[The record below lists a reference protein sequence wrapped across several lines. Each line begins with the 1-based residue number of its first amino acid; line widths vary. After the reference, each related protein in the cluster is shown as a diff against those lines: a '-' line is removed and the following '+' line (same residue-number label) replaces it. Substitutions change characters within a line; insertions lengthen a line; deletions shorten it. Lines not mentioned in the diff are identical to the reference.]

1 MRKFLIESGIVAL
14 SMMGPPLLSAQG
26 KKEVHITGTDLGEGI
41 HMLVGQGGNI
51 GLSAGPDVVF
61 MVDDQFAPL
70 TPKSLAA
77 VGKTSDEPIRFVHK
91 THWA

>member
-1 MRKFLIESGIVAL
+1 MRKILIGSGIVAL
-14 SMMGPPLLSAQG
+14 SMMGPPF
-26 KKEVHITGTDLGEGI
+26 TGTDLGEGI

-70 TPKSLAA
+70 TPKSLAS